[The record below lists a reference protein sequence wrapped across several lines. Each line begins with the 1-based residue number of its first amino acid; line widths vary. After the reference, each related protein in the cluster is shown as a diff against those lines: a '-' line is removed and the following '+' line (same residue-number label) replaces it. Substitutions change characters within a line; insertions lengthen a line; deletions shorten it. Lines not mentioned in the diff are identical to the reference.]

1 MKYLYLKFFQSR
13 NHNYMMRRIYL
24 IYMFLLMAA
33 LVVSAAAVVGVKAYN
48 YYSMPALMRA
58 NLEALS
64 QNESSDYRYKSLQIL
79 IETSNGPIACCDTK
93 YKSYCDIYLPCSDF
107 GY

>member
-13 NHNYMMRRIYL
+13 NHNYMKRRIYL
-24 IYMFLLMAA
+24 IYIFLIMAVA
-33 LVVSAAAVVGVKAYN
+33 CNSVGREYERLAGSRITFPN
-48 YYSMPALMRA
+48 
-58 NLEALS
+58 
-64 QNESSDYRYKSLQIL
+64 SLQRV
-79 IETSNGPIACCDTK
+79 EGCDTK

>member
-1 MKYLYLKFFQSR
+1 MKRKLF
-13 NHNYMMRRIYL
+13 MACATL
-24 IYMFLLMAA
+24 I
-33 LVVSAAAVVGVKAYN
+33 VSAAAIVGVKAYN
-48 YYSMPALMRA
+48 YYSMSPLMRA

-64 QNESSDYRYKSLQIL
+64 QNESSDYKYKSLQIL
-79 IETSNGPIACCDTK
+79 IETNNGPIVCCDTK

>member
-1 MKYLYLKFFQSR
+1 MKKKFF
-13 NHNYMMRRIYL
+13 L
-24 IYMFLLMAA
+24 ACTA
-33 LVVSAAAVVGVKAYN
+33 LVVSAAAVLGVNAYN
-48 YYSMPALMRA
+48 YYSMSPLMRA

-79 IETSNGPIACCDTK
+79 IETNTGPIVCCDAK

-107 GY
+107 GF